1 MSLSKQTLAEPLQS
15 PGPAWGIGDT
25 AKTEAADSALIRPAK
40 GTDNKER
47 GRSLLHVV
55 PESDEL
61 LRTAA
66 LCQDELLRTAALC
79 QDTSSRS
86 GGGERGEE
94 AVRKGSEQ

>member
-1 MSLSKQTLAEPLQS
+1 MSLSEQTLAEPLQS

-61 LRTAA
+61 LRKAA
-66 LCQDELLRTAALC
+66 LCQDA
-79 QDTSSRS
+79 SSRL
-86 GGGERGEE
+86 GGGQRGEE

>member
-1 MSLSKQTLAEPLQS
+1 MSLSEQTLAEPLQS

-25 AKTEAADSALIRPAK
+25 AKTEAADSALIRLAK

-47 GRSLLHVV
+47 GRSLLHIVV

-66 LCQDELLRTAALC
+66 LCQDA
-79 QDTSSRS
+79 SSRS

-94 AVRKGSEQ
+94 AVRKGSER

>member
-1 MSLSKQTLAEPLQS
+1 MSLSEQTLAEPLQS

-66 LCQDELLRTAALC
+66 LCQDA
-79 QDTSSRS
+79 SSRS
-86 GGGERGEE
+86 GGGEKGEE

>member
-1 MSLSKQTLAEPLQS
+1 MSLSEQILAEPLQS

-61 LRTAA
+61 L
-66 LCQDELLRTAALC
+66 
-79 QDTSSRS
+79 SRS